1 LLVGLSAP
9 DDAAVW
15 KLNEHSAV
23 VLTTDF
29 FTPVVDDPYAY
40 GAIAAANSI
49 SDIYAMGAKP
59 ILALNIA
66 ALPANLPVEILRDI
80 MRGAA
85 DKCHE
90 AGLVIAGGHTVTD
103 PEPKFGL
110 AVLGLVNPAD
120 ILTKKGL
127 QAGDALFLSKPLG
140 IGVSTTALKRGKL
153 GPDAL
158 ETITDWMMRL
168 NKDAAELAEA
178 CNLQAVTDITGFG
191 LMGHASEMAKA
202 SNVGLEFWYDHLPV
216 HDCARACIEAFT
228 YPGGAFNNRK
238 HFGKDVIIDSELTE
252 NQHMVIFDPQ
262 TSGGLLMGVPEAEA
276 PRFKTLANERG
287 VDVWEIGRVLAENE
301 YRLLA
306 QKPDF

>member
-1 LLVGLSAP
+1 M
-9 DDAAVW
+9 
-15 KLNEHSAV
+15 

-66 ALPANLPVEILRDI
+66 AFPANLPIEISREI
-80 MRGAA
+80 IRGAA
-85 DKCHE
+85 DKCRE
-90 AGLVIAGGHTVTD
+90 ANVVIAGGHTVTD

-110 AVLGLVNPAD
+110 AVLGLVNPAA

-140 IGVSTTALKRGKL
+140 IGVATTALKRGKL

-158 ETITDWMMRL
+158 QIITNWMMRL
-168 NKDAAELAEA
+168 NKDAASLAED
-178 CNLQAVTDITGFG
+178 CKLQAVTDITGFG
-191 LMGHASEMAKA
+191 LLGHASEMAE
-202 SNVGLEFWYDHLPV
+202 SSGVGLEFWYDHLPV
-216 HDCARACIEAFT
+216 HDCARPCIEAFT
-228 YPGGAFNNRK
+228 YPGGAFNNRAF
-238 HFGKDVIIDSELTE
+238 FGKNLTFDPALSE
-252 NQHMVIFDPQ
+252 NQQMVIFDPQ
-262 TSGGLLMGVPEAEA
+262 TSGGLLMGVPAGQVASFVAMAAERDV
-276 PRFKTLANERG
+276 P
-287 VDVWEIGRVLAENE
+287 VWEIGRVLAEKE

-306 QKPDF
+306 QKP

>member
-1 LLVGLSAP
+1 MVGLSAP

>member
-1 LLVGLSAP
+1 M
-9 DDAAVW
+9 W
-15 KLNEHSAV
+15 KLNEHTAV

-59 ILALNIA
+59 VLALNIA
-66 ALPANLPVEILRDI
+66 ALPADLPVELLRDI

-90 AGLVIAGGHTVTD
+90 AGVVIAGGHTVTD

-127 QAGDALFLSKPLG
+127 QSGDALFLSKPLG

-158 ETITDWMMRL
+158 QTITEWMMRL

-178 CNLQAVTDITGFG
+178 CDLQAVTDITGFG
-191 LMGHASEMAKA
+191 LMGHASKWQRLLALGWSFGMTICP
-202 SNVGLEFWYDHLPV
+202 STT
-216 HDCARACIEAFT
+216 ARKLVSKLSP
-228 YPGGAFNNRK
+228 PGGAFNNRI
-238 HFGKDVIIDSELTE
+238 HFGKNVFIDPELSE

-262 TSGGLLMGVPEAEA
+262 TSGGLLMGVPAEKVS
-276 PRFKTLANERG
+276 RFKALANERG

-301 YRLLA
+301 YRLLS
-306 QKPDF
+306 QKPV

>member
-1 LLVGLSAP
+1 MP

-59 ILALNIA
+59 VLALNIA
-66 ALPANLPVEILRDI
+66 ALPANLPVEVLREI

-85 DKCHE
+85 DKCDE
-90 AGLVIAGGHTVTD
+90 AGVVIAGGHTVTD
-103 PEPKFGL
+103 PEPKVGL
-110 AVLGLVNPAD
+110 AVLGLVDPAD

-158 ETITDWMMRL
+158 QVITDWMMRL

-178 CNLQAVTDITGFG
+178 SDLQAVTDITGFG

-202 SNVGLEFWYDHLPV
+202 SGVGLEFWYDYLPV
-216 HDCARACIEAFT
+216 HDCAQACIEAFT
-228 YPGGAFNNRK
+228 YPGGAFNNQK
-238 HFGKDVIIDSELTE
+238 YFGKDLIIDPELNE

-262 TSGGLLMGVPEAEA
+262 TSGGLLMGVPAEKVS
-276 PRFKTLANERG
+276 RFKALADERG

-306 QKPDF
+306 QKPN

>member
-1 LLVGLSAP
+1 M
-9 DDAAVW
+9 
-15 KLNEHSAV
+15 

-59 ILALNIA
+59 VLALNIA
-66 ALPANLPVEILRDI
+66 ALPANLPVEISREI

-85 DKCHE
+85 DKCFE
-90 AGLVIAGGHTVTD
+90 AGVVIAGGHTVTD

-110 AVLGLVNPAD
+110 AVLGLVDPKD

-153 GPDAL
+153 GDDAL
-158 ETITDWMMRL
+158 QTITDWMMRL

-178 CNLQAVTDITGFG
+178 CDLQAVTDITGFG

-202 SNVGLEFWYDHLPV
+202 SGVGLEFWHDHLPV
-216 HDCARACIEAFT
+216 HDCARPCIEAFT
-228 YPGGAFNNRK
+228 YPGGAFNNRLY
-238 HFGKDVIIDSELTE
+238 FGKDVMIDPDLTE

-262 TSGGLLMGVPEAEA
+262 TSGGLLMGVPEAQV
-276 PRFKTLANERG
+276 PRFKALANERG
-287 VDVWEIGRVLAENE
+287 VDVWDIGRVLAENE

-306 QKPDF
+306 QKPD